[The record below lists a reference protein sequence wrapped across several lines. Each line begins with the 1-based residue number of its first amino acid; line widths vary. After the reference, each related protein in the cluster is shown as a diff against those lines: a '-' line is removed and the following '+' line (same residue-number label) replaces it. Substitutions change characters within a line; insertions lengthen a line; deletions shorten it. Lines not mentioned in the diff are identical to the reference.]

1 MVNKQKTVVSIVM
14 PTFNRAGKIGDA
26 VKSVLNQDYKDWELL
41 IIDNESTDNT
51 REIIEQYVKKD
62 SRIKYHYIK
71 KSTLPGLAPYLNY
84 GIKAAEGKYIA
95 RLDDDDEWYVKSKLT
110 KQVDFLE
117 SHGDYNLVGGGAI
130 MVDENKKELYKFF
143 KRETD
148 EEIRNNALYASPFW
162 HNTVMFRKKVAA
174 EAGGYKNLRFG
185 EDWELWLRLGKLG
198 KFYNFKEHFS
208 LYSSAGDSFSV
219 KHQKFVGKTIL
230 GIIMQYRKDYPN
242 YRKAIILNFVQYLY
256 SFSPLFVKRRTQNF
270 LSFLKRNYF

>member
-1 MVNKQKTVVSIVM
+1 M
-14 PTFNRAGKIGDA
+14 PTFNRANIIGEA
-26 VKSVLNQDYKDWELL
+26 IKSVLVQNYKNWELL

-51 REIIEQYVKKD
+51 KEIVEQYTQED
-62 SRIKYHYIK
+62 NRIKYYFVK
-71 KSTLPGLAPYLNY
+71 KSTIPSLAPYLNY
-84 GIKAAEGKYIA
+84 GIKVAEGKYIA
-95 RLDDDDEWYVKSKLT
+95 RLDDDDEWCDKNKLT
-110 KQVDFLE
+110 KQVNFLDGC
-117 SHGDYNLVGGGAI
+117 GDYNLVGGGAI
-130 MVDENKKELYKFF
+130 MVDEKKKELFKFY

-148 EEIRNNALYASPFW
+148 EEIRKNALYASPFW
-162 HNTVMFRKKVAA
+162 HNTVMFRRKVAE

-230 GIIMQYRKDYPN
+230 GIIKQYKKDYPN

-256 SFSPLFVKRRTQNF
+256 SFSPLFIKKRTQLF
-270 LSFLKRNYF
+270 LSFIKRNYF